1 VISFA
6 KMLQAVGALPLRGG
20 EVAVTGVQHDSRAVV
35 PGDVFVAIP
44 GAQTDGAR
52 FVTDAAARG
61 AVAVV
66 AASEIETSLPLAV
79 VPDPRAALGPLAA
92 AVAGDPTRTLSVVGI
107 TGTNGKTTS
116 SYLTEAAL
124 RGAGAVPAVVGT
136 LGARIGEERI
146 PLGHTTPEA
155 DDLQALAR
163 RALDAGATHLVMEVS
178 SHALELE
185 RVRACNFAVAVFTN
199 LTQDHLDFHGTMD
212 RYAAAKRRLFVE
224 HAPAAAV
231 INVDDAFGRTLAAD
245 CRGRV
250 LTVSSSVG
258 ARADLSPLEA
268 SFSAEGLSAMVA
280 TPSGRVELESPLL
293 GRHNL
298 DNALSALGVAVA
310 LGLDP
315 LAAATGL
322 ADLRVVPG
330 RLERVDDPAGRLVLV
345 DYAHTP
351 DALRRALDAVR
362 PLIRGR
368 LVCVFGCGGDRD
380 RDKRPRMGE
389 AVARGADW
397 AVVTSDNPRS
407 ESPDAIIAD
416 ILPGLAGMARLDPS
430 GLSSRPGPGSYVV
443 EPDRRAAI
451 ELAIRATQPG
461 DCVLVAGKGH
471 EDYQIVGAVRS
482 HFSDQEEA
490 RRALA

>member
-1 VISFA
+1 MSTFA
-6 KMLQAVGALPLRGG
+6 KILQSIGARPHRGADV
-20 EVAVTGVQHDSRAVV
+20 EVRGVQHDSRKVE
-35 PGDVFVAIP
+35 PGDVFVAVP
-44 GAQTDGAR
+44 GASTDGVR
-52 FVTDAAARG
+52 FIADAEKRG
-61 AVAVV
+61 AAAVV
-66 AASEIETSLPLAV
+66 AATDVATSLPLAI

-92 AVAGDPTRTLSVVGI
+92 AVHGDPTAHLRVVGI

-116 SYLTEAAL
+116 SYMTDAAL
-124 RGAGAVPAVVGT
+124 RGTGATTAVVGT
-136 LGARIGEERI
+136 LGARIAGEHV

-163 RALDAGATHLVMEVS
+163 RALDAGATHMVMEVS

-185 RVRACNFAVAVFTN
+185 RVRACKFAVAVFTN
-199 LTQDHLDFHGTMD
+199 LTQDHLDFHGTME

-224 HAPAAAV
+224 HAPGAAV

-245 CRGRV
+245 CPGRV
-250 LTVSSSVG
+250 LTVSSSPG
-258 ARADLSPLEA
+258 AQADLAPLEA
-268 SFSAEGLSAMVA
+268 TFSDDGLSAMVA
-280 TPSGRVELESPLL
+280 TPGGRVDIESPLL

-315 LAAATGL
+315 LAAATGI

-351 DALRRALDAVR
+351 DALTRALAALR
-362 PLIRGR
+362 PLVRGR

-397 AVVTSDNPRS
+397 AIVTSDNPRT

-416 ILPGLAGMARLDPS
+416 ILPGLAGATRVEPRALAE
-430 GLSSRPGPGSYVV
+430 RPGPGCYVV
-443 EPDRRAAI
+443 EPDRRGAI
-451 ELAIRATQPG
+451 ELAIGSTRAG

-471 EDYQIVGAVRS
+471 EDYQVVGTTRA

-490 RRALA
+490 RRVLG

>member
-1 VISFA
+1 MIPFA
-6 KMLQAVGALPLRGG
+6 QLLEAIDARPVRGG
-20 EVAVTGVQHDSRAVV
+20 EVGVTGVQHDSRAVV
-35 PGDVFVAIP
+35 PGDVFVAIA
-44 GAQTDGAR
+44 GAHDDGAR
-52 FVTDAAARG
+52 FVADAAARG

-66 AASEIETSLPLAV
+66 AAHEIATPLPLAV

-92 AVAGDPTRTLSVVGI
+92 AAAGDPTAALTVVGI

-124 RGAGAVPAVVGT
+124 HGAGKATAVVGT
-136 LGARIGEERI
+136 LGARIGDERI
-146 PLGHTTPEA
+146 SLGHTTPEA

-185 RVRACNFAVAVFTN
+185 RVRACKFAVAVFTN
-199 LTQDHLDFHGTMD
+199 LTQDHLDFHGTME

-224 HAPAAAV
+224 HTPAAAV
-231 INVDDAFGRTLAAD
+231 INIDDPFGRTLAAD

-258 ARADLSPLEA
+258 ARADVSPLEA
-268 SFSAEGLSAMVA
+268 TFSDEGLSAMLV
-280 TPSGRVELESPLL
+280 TPSGRVEVGSPLI

-315 LAAATGL
+315 LAAATGI
-322 ADLRVVPG
+322 AGLRVVPG
-330 RLERVDDPAGRLVLV
+330 RLERVDDPSGRLVLV

-351 DALRRALDAVR
+351 DALRRALAAVR
-362 PLIRGR
+362 PLVRGR

-389 AVARGADW
+389 AVRRDADW
-397 AVVTSDNPRS
+397 AIVTSDNPRS
-407 ESPDAIIAD
+407 EPPAAIIED
-416 ILPGLAGMARLDPS
+416 ILPGLVGALRLDAR
-430 GLSSRPGPGSYVV
+430 GLLGRPGPGHYVV

-451 ELAIRATQPG
+451 ELAIRATATG

-471 EDYQIVGAVRS
+471 EDYQIVGSARS
-482 HFSDQEEA
+482 RFSDQEEA
-490 RRALA
+490 RRVLG